1 MLPLYEG
8 QPCCCPSPSKNMK
21 ILKIL
26 FLIIMIAFGIFSVGC
41 FLYPTVSNMINERY
55 NESKINEYNSNV
67 NTSSDSEIQAE
78 LRKAAQYNRI
88 IAADYFSEEPE
99 KYEAVLNE
107 YFDILDIDGGIMGT
121 VEIPSIHVRLPIYH
135 GESEDV
141 LKKGAAHLEKTSFP
155 IGGSDTR
162 ACISAHSGYPA
173 QKFFDDIDELETDD
187 IIYINVLNQEL
198 TYKVCDREVV
208 EPDEIEKLK
217 VEKGRDLLTLITCY
231 PYGINSHRLLV
242 HAQRVQDIEKT
253 ATADEIQIHSNTKRM
268 PVIPIAGVVIAVGA
282 ISLIIG
288 FTIIHKKR
296 KCNKVKL
303 KQEGINNHA

>member
-1 MLPLYEG
+1 
-8 QPCCCPSPSKNMK
+8 MK

-141 LKKGAAHLEKTSFP
+141 LKKGVAHLEKTSFP
-155 IGGSDTR
+155 IGGADTR

-173 QKFFDDIDELETDD
+173 QKFFDDIDELISDD
-187 IIYINVLNQEL
+187 IIYIRILNQKL
-198 TYKVCDREVV
+198 TYKVFDKEVV
-208 EPDEIEKLK
+208 EPDDITKLK
-217 VEKGRDLLTLITCY
+217 VEHGKELLTLITCY

-242 HAQRVQDIEKT
+242 HAKRVYT
-253 ATADEIQIHSNTKRM
+253 SGNAATADEIQIHTNTKRM
-268 PVIPIAGVVIAVGA
+268 SAIPIIGAVIALSV
-282 ISLIIG
+282 ISFSIG
-288 FTIIHKKR
+288 IVIHKRR
-296 KCNKVKL
+296 KCDKSKHR
-303 KQEGINNHA
+303 QEGIKNA

>member
-1 MLPLYEG
+1 
-8 QPCCCPSPSKNMK
+8 
-21 ILKIL
+21 
-26 FLIIMIAFGIFSVGC
+26 MIAFGIFSVGC

-141 LKKGAAHLEKTSFP
+141 LKKGVAHLEKTSFP
-155 IGGSDTR
+155 IGGADTR

-198 TYKVCDREVV
+198 T
-208 EPDEIEKLK
+208 
-217 VEKGRDLLTLITCY
+217 
-231 PYGINSHRLLV
+231 
-242 HAQRVQDIEKT
+242 
-253 ATADEIQIHSNTKRM
+253 
-268 PVIPIAGVVIAVGA
+268 
-282 ISLIIG
+282 
-288 FTIIHKKR
+288 
-296 KCNKVKL
+296 
-303 KQEGINNHA
+303 

>member
-99 KYEAVLNE
+99 KYE
-107 YFDILDIDGGIMGT
+107 
-121 VEIPSIHVRLPIYH
+121 S
-135 GESEDV
+135 
-141 LKKGAAHLEKTSFP
+141 
-155 IGGSDTR
+155 
-162 ACISAHSGYPA
+162 
-173 QKFFDDIDELETDD
+173 
-187 IIYINVLNQEL
+187 
-198 TYKVCDREVV
+198 
-208 EPDEIEKLK
+208 EPDYTQNDSVKNAIILEEIVTTLRILSNRMGNMDNRMEKLESK
-217 VEKGRDLLTLITCY
+217 FG
-231 PYGINSHRLLV
+231 
-242 HAQRVQDIEKT
+242 
-253 ATADEIQIHSNTKRM
+253 M
-268 PVIPIAGVVIAVGA
+268 
-282 ISLIIG
+282 
-288 FTIIHKKR
+288 
-296 KCNKVKL
+296 
-303 KQEGINNHA
+303 